1 MEDVKNILD
10 QMKNKDHKKLGE
22 EIQKEMQNKN
32 LDIAK
37 KNQEEMLNF
46 LEALK
51 KNANQMMNMMGG
63 EPTQLDLSYYISRAI
78 KVSKDQE
85 KLLKEIIDMPDQFMR
100 GKMPQ
105 IEGIIDYISVQQ
117 VLIKQQ
123 GLSLQEDLN
132 QFIRSSFAIDP
143 VVVES
148 INGTQQ
154 MFSDI
159 VKNLE
164 DRALDSARKDQYEIM
179 RRFNKLAADLMR
191 AQDNSGG
198 GSSNSSPMTPMQQ
211 FKNLTR
217 RQLSLYQQM
226 MKQQLMPQNGQALKE
241 MAMEQ
246 RHIRESLEQ
255 LMREH
260 RQQMNNLGRM
270 NDVIDDMKDLET
282 KILDPSLREKVAE
295 KQKSI
300 YERMLKSQ
308 KAIKNR
314 DEEDEERK
322 AHKAREIYQQEPEKP
337 IGDIGSGSIDVSKDF
352 TGDIREE
359 YPESYKNLI
368 NDYYKSLNIYGG
380 EQR

>member
-1 MEDVKNILD
+1 
-10 QMKNKDHKKLGE
+10 
-22 EIQKEMQNKN
+22 
-32 LDIAK
+32 
-37 KNQEEMLNF
+37 
-46 LEALK
+46 
-51 KNANQMMNMMGG
+51 
-63 EPTQLDLSYYISRAI
+63 
-78 KVSKDQE
+78 
-85 KLLKEIIDMPDQFMR
+85 
-100 GKMPQ
+100 
-105 IEGIIDYISVQQ
+105 
-117 VLIKQQ
+117 
-123 GLSLQEDLN
+123 
-132 QFIRSSFAIDP
+132 
-143 VVVES
+143 
-148 INGTQQ
+148 
-154 MFSDI
+154 
-159 VKNLE
+159 
-164 DRALDSARKDQYEIM
+164 
-179 RRFNKLAADLMR
+179 MR

-198 GSSNSSPMTPMQQ
+198 GSSSSSPMTPMQQ

-226 MKQQLMPQNGQALKE
+226 MKQQLMPKGGQALKE

-352 TGDIREE
+352 TGDLREE